1 MIKIKKASQIFD
13 KEEGAKIL
21 ENKIYPSQNGMEQLK
36 LDVWRDNMGSKTCEL
51 SFNDNDK
58 WIEFKDKYGDE
69 FGDKLELMDTIMDKK
84 KEKLK
89 VTWIAVFKN
98 TFEE

>member
-1 MIKIKKASQIFD
+1 MIKIKKASQILD
-13 KEEGAKIL
+13 KEESAKIL
-21 ENKIYPSQNGMEQLK
+21 EDKIYPSQNKMEQLI
-36 LDVWRDNMGSKTCEL
+36 LDTWLDDIGSKTREL

-69 FGDKLELMDTIMDKK
+69 FEDKLELMDSIMVKK

-89 VTWIAVFKN
+89 VTWIAVFKK
-98 TFEE
+98 TFAE

>member
-1 MIKIKKASQIFD
+1 MIKIKKASQILD

-21 ENKIYPSQNGMEQLK
+21 EDKIYPSQNKMEQLI
-36 LDVWRDNMGSKTCEL
+36 LDTWLDDIGSKTREL

-69 FGDKLELMDTIMDKK
+69 FEDKLELMDSIMVKK

-89 VTWIAVFKN
+89 VTWIAVFKK
-98 TFEE
+98 TFAE